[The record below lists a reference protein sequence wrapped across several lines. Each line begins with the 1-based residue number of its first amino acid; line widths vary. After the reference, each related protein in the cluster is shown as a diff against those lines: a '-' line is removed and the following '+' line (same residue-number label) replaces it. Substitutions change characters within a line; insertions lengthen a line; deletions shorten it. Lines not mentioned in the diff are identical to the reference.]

1 MAEPLASMPRSDA
14 VILFAYYSLLILIAL
29 VLAIQIWPDAAK
41 LKDEDSLVTF
51 GWYKATIRR
60 ESRLVL
66 TVAVMGFLGGTSHYF
81 WLLTHWAALGDL
93 KAAQVMI
100 YLAKPWIAA
109 AIAVIAYALLRGGIA
124 TGIDASKDLNAFGMA
139 GFGGLV
145 GLFANEVI
153 EKLNRTFQ

>member
-1 MAEPLASMPRSDA
+1 MGHQEWGFQMAEPLASMPRSDA

-66 TVAVMGFLGGTSHYF
+66 TVAVMDFWGGRPITSGCSHTG
-81 WLLTHWAALGDL
+81 LPLATL
-93 KAAQVMI
+93 K
-100 YLAKPWIAA
+100 
-109 AIAVIAYALLRGGIA
+109 LLR
-124 TGIDASKDLNAFGMA
+124 
-139 GFGGLV
+139 
-145 GLFANEVI
+145 
-153 EKLNRTFQ
+153 